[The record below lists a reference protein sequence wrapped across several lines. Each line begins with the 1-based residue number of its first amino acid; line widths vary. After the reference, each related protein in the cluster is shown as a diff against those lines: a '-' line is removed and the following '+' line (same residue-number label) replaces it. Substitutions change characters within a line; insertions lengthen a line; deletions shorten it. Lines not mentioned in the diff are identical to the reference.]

1 MRLKVLVVV
10 SVLAVILGG
19 CVTPPAASSPQG
31 SGQGTAAAKI
41 QAVDAWARAGAAEMG
56 NGAAYMIL
64 RNSGDAAD
72 RLVKAESDVAGA
84 VELHKS
90 SMEGGMMKMAP
101 VENIE
106 VPAKGQAE
114 AQAGRSACDADRA
127 EARAQGRREDQAQVA
142 VREGGDAGDRGG
154 GAQTVT
160 RVASPTLSL
169 LSTAV

>member
-1 MRLKVLVVV
+1 MRLKVLLVV
-10 SVLAVILGG
+10 SVLAVIVGG
-19 CVTPPAASSPQG
+19 CVTPPATSSPQG
-31 SGQGTAAAKI
+31 SGQGAAATKI

-64 RNSGDAAD
+64 RNSGDTAD

-106 VPAKGQAE
+106 VPAKSQAE
-114 AQAGRSACDADRA
+114 LKPGGLHVMLIGLKRDLKAGEKIKLKLQFEKA
-127 EARAQGRREDQAQVA
+127 
-142 VREGGDAGDRGG
+142 
-154 GAQTVT
+154 GAQEVEAEV
-160 RVASPTLSL
+160 RNP
-169 LSTAV
+169 

>member
-1 MRLKVLVVV
+1 MRLRVLVVV

-19 CVTPPAASSPQG
+19 CVAPPAASSPQG
-31 SGQGTAAAKI
+31 SGQGAAAKI

-114 AQAGRSACDADRA
+114 LKPGGLHVMLIGLKRELKAGEKIKLKLQFEKAGMQEIEA
-127 EARAQGRREDQAQVA
+127 E
-142 VREGGDAGDRGG
+142 VRK
-154 GAQTVT
+154 
-160 RVASPTLSL
+160 P
-169 LSTAV
+169 

>member
-10 SVLAVILGG
+10 GVLAVILGG
-19 CVTPPAASSPQG
+19 CVAPPAASSPQG
-31 SGQGTAAAKI
+31 SGQGAAAAKI

-64 RNSGDAAD
+64 RNSGDTAD

-114 AQAGRSACDADRA
+114 LKPGGLHVMLIGLKRDLKAGEKIKLKLQFEKAGMQEIEA
-127 EARAQGRREDQAQVA
+127 E
-142 VREGGDAGDRGG
+142 VRK
-154 GAQTVT
+154 
-160 RVASPTLSL
+160 P
-169 LSTAV
+169 

>member
-31 SGQGTAAAKI
+31 SGQGAVAKI

-64 RNSGDAAD
+64 RNSGDTAD

-114 AQAGRSACDADRA
+114 LKPGGLHVMLIGLKRELKAGEKLMLKLQFEKA
-127 EARAQGRREDQAQVA
+127 
-142 VREGGDAGDRGG
+142 
-154 GAQTVT
+154 GAQEVEAEV
-160 RVASPTLSL
+160 RQP
-169 LSTAV
+169 